1 MWGAYHMCF
10 ELKLKLML
18 KLMLK
23 LKLKL
28 MLMLKLKLK
37 LKSNSKSRSWA
48 SAHTDQRPGNAR
60 ASGLRAFFTARCRGY
75 DGHVLAHW

>member
-1 MWGAYHMCF
+1 MWGAHHMCF
-10 ELKLKLML
+10 ELKLKL
-18 KLMLK
+18 K

-28 MLMLKLKLK
+28 MLM

-75 DGHVLAHW
+75 DGHVLVHW